1 MSLVRAPLI
10 LLHAI
15 LYQMA
20 STPPNKTPPKG
31 RYDNTEAPWIR
42 IAPLIF
48 KVSSPPPSP
57 GIPTLPPPVPLPSV
71 LLPTSCECPPCV
83 RRRSHVTSVARRLH
97 PRLSSFHSFLVSSHL
112 PPLSARADARPSF
125 SRCQIQQPLVWLCTL
140 ADILLVLSHH
150 LPAPALRTSLHAVL
164 CPSAPAA
171 ATATPFIRPTLPF
184 FTGLALVAAGT
195 LLRLTCYRSLGPFF
209 TFDLAI
215 LPKHQLVTSGP
226 YRFVRHPAYS
236 GSLLI
241 LAGLGLADLSAGGW
255 IAECVSAGAR
265 SHSSSGIVPRMF
277 WAWAVFA
284 VWYAWWLAVGVRRA
298 RMEDA
303 ALRKEFGKQW
313 DEYAARVRW
322 WFVPGVL

>member
-48 KVSSPPPSP
+48 K
-57 GIPTLPPPVPLPSV
+57 
-71 LLPTSCECPPCV
+71 
-83 RRRSHVTSVARRLH
+83 
-97 PRLSSFHSFLVSSHL
+97 
-112 PPLSARADARPSF
+112 
-125 SRCQIQQPLVWLCTL
+125 IQQPLVWLCTL

-150 LPAPALRTSLHAVL
+150 LPAPALRSSLHAVL
-164 CPSAPAA
+164 CPAAPAA
-171 ATATPFIRPTLPF
+171 TSTPFIRPTLPF

-195 LLRLTCYRSLGPFF
+195 LLRLACYRSLGPFF

-226 YRFVRHPAYS
+226 YRFVRHPAYA

-241 LAGLGLADLSAGGW
+241 LAGLGLSDLSAGGW

-265 SHSSSGIVPRMF
+265 NHPSGTIPRVF

-284 VWYAWWLAVGVRRA
+284 VWYAWWLAVGVRRS

-313 DEYAARVRW
+313 DHYASRVRW
-322 WFVPGVL
+322 WFFPGVL